1 MSILRRSFSI
11 ACLSAVALLAI
22 APQATMAS
30 PDQPVIAL
38 SNSFYG
44 NTWRRQ
50 MVDAFTAEAEKAKAD
65 GKIADFVVL
74 NGDGSVNQQ
83 NSQMAE
89 LILRGVDA
97 IAINAASETALN
109 SLAEKACAAGI
120 KIIAFDSLLTADC
133 AYKLSFDFTGYK
145 TEQAEK
151 TLDLIG
157 NKGNVIVVRGVKGSG
172 PDNLMYNAQKAVLDA
187 HPDVKIVAEVFGQA
201 TASVAQSAIANVL
214 PSLPQVDAV
223 LGQGGS
229 DDYGIAQAF
238 MQAGGPYAEKLP
250 VIEGGGSSD
259 FVIWWAEQA
268 KKGYKTT
275 SMNTTPGIGGAAFW
289 LAYEI
294 VKGAEPAKEMTMPV
308 ATVDESNLEEMAR
321 DLKPGFIISPSYGQ
335 EWVQENLVKAGQ

>member
-1 MSILRRSFSI
+1 MKIDRRSLNL
-11 ACLSAVALLAI
+11 AAVAALALTALG
-22 APQATMAS
+22 APQMAVAS
-30 PDQPVIAL
+30 PDKPVIAL
-38 SNSFYG
+38 SNSYYG

-50 MVDAFTAEAEKAKAD
+50 MVDAFTAEAEKAKAE
-65 GKIADFVVL
+65 GKIADYVVL

-89 LILRGVDA
+89 LVLRGVDA

-109 SLAEKACAAGI
+109 GLAEKACAAGI

-145 TEQAEK
+145 KEQAEK
-151 TLDLIG
+151 TLKLIG

-172 PDNLMYNAQKAVLDA
+172 PDNLMYSAQKAVLDA
-187 HPDVKIVAEVFGQA
+187 NPDVKIVAEVFGQA

-214 PSLPQVDAV
+214 PSLPHVDAV

-238 MQAGGPYAEKLP
+238 VQAGGPYAEKLP

-259 FVIWWAEQA
+259 FVIWWNEQA
-268 KKGYKTT
+268 KNGYKTT

-289 LAYEI
+289 LALEI
-294 VKGAEPAKEMTMPV
+294 VKGATPPKEMTMPV
-308 ATVDESNLEEMAR
+308 ASVDEANLADMAK
-321 DLKPGFIISPSYGQ
+321 DLKPGLIISPSFSQ
-335 EWVQENLVKAGQ
+335 EWVQENLVKK